1 LFKAKIISI
10 SNGVD
15 CCTPGI
21 SGLDYISWLKSIMII
36 FIPLHCPALN
46 FELSSV

>member
-1 LFKAKIISI
+1 MNYLEIQKKNNDSYALVDLFKAKIISI

-21 SGLDYISWLKSIMII
+21 SGLDYIS
-36 FIPLHCPALN
+36 
-46 FELSSV
+46 